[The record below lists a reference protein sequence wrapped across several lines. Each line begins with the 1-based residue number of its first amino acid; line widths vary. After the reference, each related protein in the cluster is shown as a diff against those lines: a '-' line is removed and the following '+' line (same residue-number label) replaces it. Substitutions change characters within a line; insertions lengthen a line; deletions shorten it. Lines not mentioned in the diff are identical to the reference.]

1 MPRPPLAEARDGT
14 IGEAHVAEDI
24 LLGVVDA
31 TLPSA
36 GVRPPRRFPATL
48 YRYVWRVSRPQQ
60 IRLILLTLL
69 VLPLSMAPLELQRRI
84 VDDAV
89 MNEHLGLLVQLCGVY
104 LAVALGTV
112 ALKFARSV
120 YEGRISESV
129 IRSLR
134 QALSHH
140 DFKADGNGHGG
151 SAVSMVA
158 SEAEQIGAF
167 VGESLSF
174 PLLQAGTLVAVM
186 GYMLV
191 VEPLIALF
199 AFALFLPSL
208 LITPWIQ
215 RRLNDLVGRRTVVL
229 RELGDLIAAEGETH
243 GESRIREIYRV
254 RMRILVLKYLV
265 KLVNNLVGHLGPIGV
280 LLFGGW
286 MVIEGRTELGVV
298 VAFISGFEKIMDPA
312 RELLNFYRRMA
323 QMRVQYRLIVAAMRG
338 EAA

>member
-1 MPRPPLAEARDGT
+1 
-14 IGEAHVAEDI
+14 
-24 LLGVVDA
+24 
-31 TLPSA
+31 
-36 GVRPPRRFPATL
+36 
-48 YRYVWRVSRPQQ
+48 
-60 IRLILLTLL
+60 
-69 VLPLSMAPLELQRRI
+69 
-84 VDDAV
+84 
-89 MNEHLGLLVQLCGVY
+89 
-104 LAVALGTV
+104 
-112 ALKFARSV
+112 
-120 YEGRISESV
+120 
-129 IRSLR
+129 
-134 QALSHH
+134 
-140 DFKADGNGHGG
+140 
-151 SAVSMVA
+151 MVA

-215 RRLNDLVGRRTVVL
+215 RRLNDLVERRTVVL

>member
-1 MPRPPLAEARDGT
+1 
-14 IGEAHVAEDI
+14 
-24 LLGVVDA
+24 
-31 TLPSA
+31 
-36 GVRPPRRFPATL
+36 
-48 YRYVWRVSRPQQ
+48 
-60 IRLILLTLL
+60 
-69 VLPLSMAPLELQRRI
+69 MAPLELQRRI

-215 RRLNDLVGRRTVVL
+215 RRLNDLVERRTVVL

>member
-14 IGEAHVAEDI
+14 IAEAHVAEDI

-215 RRLNDLVGRRTVVL
+215 RRLNDLVERRTVVL